1 MQDKDL
7 PSSPP
12 TIADT
17 RTDRALSRRTL
28 LQGAVTLAAAATAGG
43 LLSACSK
50 DPEAPT
56 GASSADPKASG
67 VPAAGPS
74 VEQPDVRIG
83 FVAVQSSAPLIVA
96 YEKGFFKK
104 HGLNVTLSKEN
115 GWAAARD
122 KLATGENQ
130 ASHLKYAQPIASTL
144 GLFGSTALP
153 MIAPWTLCRNG
164 SVFMYAASLKGQLSF
179 DPKTWKAVADAFK
192 AKNEPFTIALPWPGG
207 WHGLMYRHFLA
218 NGGINAD
225 KELKIVTQP
234 PAQMVQ
240 NLKVGQMHACAMVEP
255 WGYRG
260 VQEGVSLIAMY
271 GHEMWKDH
279 PIKSLGLIEAWAEQ
293 NPKTTRAIIRAVA
306 EASVWCD
313 DFANRPELAMMLS
326 TPSYINATPESI
338 LEPMMGNFDWGDGRK
353 ASDKTLAI
361 SYSRDTHPQAREI
374 KWFLAQFR
382 RWGMTEGDPDYD
394 GIAKKVG
401 RPDIYAEVMQELG
414 VPAQPAN
421 DDAIKLWDGTSFE
434 HQNAAE
440 IAKSFAI
447 HNMKR

>member
-1 MQDKDL
+1 MKDHDRPS
-7 PSSPP
+7 PSSSDETPE
-12 TIADT
+12 
-17 RTDRALSRRTL
+17 DRRVLSRRTL
-28 LQGAVTLAAAATAGG
+28 LQGAVTAAAVATVGG

-50 DPEAPT
+50 DSEASA
-56 GASSADPKASG
+56 GASSAGPKASG
-67 VPAAGPS
+67 APAAGAS
-74 VEQPDVRIG
+74 VEQPDIKIG

-96 YEKGFFKK
+96 LEKGIFKK
-104 HGLNVTLSKEN
+104 NGLNVTLSKEN

-122 KLATGENQ
+122 KLATNENQ

-144 GLFGSTALP
+144 GLFGSQKLP
-153 MIAPWTLCRNG
+153 MIAPWTLCRGG
-164 SVFMYAASLKGQLSF
+164 SVFMYAASLKGKLSF
-179 DPKTWKAVADAFK
+179 DPKTWKAVADEYK
-192 AKNEPFTIALPWPGG
+192 AKNEAFTIALPWPGG

-225 KELKIVTQP
+225 KDLKIVTQP

-240 NLKVGQMHACAMVEP
+240 NLKIGQMQACSMVEP

-260 VQEGVSLIAMY
+260 VHEGVSLVAMY

-279 PIKSLGLIEAWAEQ
+279 PIKSLGFLEEWAQ
-293 NPKTTRAIIRAVA
+293 KNPKTTRAIVRSVA
-306 EASVWCD
+306 EAAAWCD
-313 DFANRPELAMMLS
+313 DFANRPELAKMLS
-326 TPSYINATPESI
+326 TPSYMNSTPESI

-382 RWGMTEGDPDYD
+382 RWGMIEGDPAYD
-394 GIAKKVG
+394 EVAKSVG
-401 RPDIYAEVMQELG
+401 RADIYAEAMKELG
-414 VPAQPAN
+414 APAQPAS

-434 HQNAAE
+434 HQKAAE
-440 IAKSFAI
+440 HAKSFAI
-447 HNMKR
+447 HNMKG